1 METIENMCVPSFTS
15 MCANLKFTHT
25 VSAHS
30 VDFLDLTIYK
40 GPDFHQTHKL
50 DLKTYQNPQNIYQYL
65 EYTSNHPKDTH
76 KAIIYGECIRYLRSN
91 TRPET
96 FAATIKKFE
105 KRLLQ
110 IKYPKKLIGKVTAR
124 VKFSDRHSHLR
135 KTTVNV
141 RQVLPSLILKC
152 LPPPRFDHLKKVI
165 LQEYPSIQQWVPKPR
180 FVTLAHPT
188 LRKILIRANTRPTTV
203 QLFDILLQLENSPK
217 NAGHKTAGV
226 LPIIGS
232 QTPRIRNPRCKTC
245 TYLNCKPCF
254 TSTVTRVRYPI
265 RYSATCS
272 TSNIVD
278 HVHTMQKAICRNY
291 HNHLEQ
297 G

>member
-1 METIENMCVPSFTS
+1 MQ
-15 MCANLKFTHT
+15 L
-25 VSAHS
+25 
-30 VDFLDLTIYK
+30 LRK
-40 GPDFHQTHKL
+40 GLSYYP
-50 DLKTYQNPQNIYQYL
+50 
-65 EYTSNHPKDTH
+65 
-76 KAIIYGECIRYLRSN
+76 
-91 TRPET
+91 
-96 FAATIKKFE
+96 TIKIFE

-110 IKYPKKLIGKVTAR
+110 RKYPKKLIGKVTAR

-135 KTTVNV
+135 KTTVNN
-141 RQVLPSLILKC
+141 RQVLPSPILKC

-232 QTPRIRNPRCKTC
+232 QTPRIRKCNNPRCKTC

-272 TSNIVD
+272 TSNIVYLITCTRCRKQYVGITTKSLRTRINQHRSNILQDNTMFFCIHFNSD
-278 HVHTMQKAICRNY
+278 HSINNISVQIIDKSNTLQELRKQEAFWIRTLQTLSPRGLNSSPGVM
-291 HNHLEQ
+291 L
-297 G
+297 